1 MLADKQS
8 VFEELLVKSEK
19 MKEEKAR
26 VTKENDEKQRMLDEV
41 TAAMEESL
49 ALEVETRARNE
60 DLLRV
65 EKELNAELDSL
76 KEQSKKF
83 AAVVRDNVK

>member
-1 MLADKQS
+1 M
-8 VFEELLVKSEK
+8 KSEK
-19 MKEEKAR
+19 LKEEKAR
-26 VTKENDEKQRMLDEV
+26 AVKENDEKQKMLDEV

-49 ALEVETRARNE
+49 AMEVETRAKNE
-60 DLLRV
+60 DLLRI
-65 EKELNAELDSL
+65 EKELNAELDTL

>member
-1 MLADKQS
+1 M
-8 VFEELLVKSEK
+8 KSEK
-19 MKEEKAR
+19 LKEEKAR
-26 VTKENDEKQRMLDEV
+26 AVKENDEKQKMLDEV

-49 ALEVETRARNE
+49 AMEVETRAKNE
-60 DLLRV
+60 DLIRI
-65 EKELNAELDSL
+65 EKELNAELDTL

>member
-1 MLADKQS
+1 
-8 VFEELLVKSEK
+8 
-19 MKEEKAR
+19 
-26 VTKENDEKQRMLDEV
+26 MLDEV

-65 EKELNAELDSL
+65 EKELNAELDTL